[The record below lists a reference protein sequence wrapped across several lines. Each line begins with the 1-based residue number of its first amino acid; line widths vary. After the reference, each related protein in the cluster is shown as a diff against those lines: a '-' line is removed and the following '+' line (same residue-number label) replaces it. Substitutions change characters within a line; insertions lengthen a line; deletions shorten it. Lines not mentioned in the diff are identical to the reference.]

1 MYWTRD
7 SGSLFIEGC
16 DLFFLTIQCIIFL
29 GLLGFLEHPRFNI
42 RNLTQQIQH
51 LKKILEQ
58 MQELSK
64 GTPGTFRRT
73 DFISSVNG
81 NIVSRPI

>member
-1 MYWTRD
+1 M
-7 SGSLFIEGC
+7 FIEGC

-29 GLLGFLEHPRFNI
+29 GLLGSLEHPRFNI
-42 RNLTQQIQH
+42 RNLTKQIQH

-64 GTPGTFRRT
+64 GTPEPSEEL
-73 DFISSVNG
+73 ILYPASME
-81 NIVSRPI
+81 I